1 MYSRFSVLACTT
13 WMLLSTVLFSP
24 PDLSSEPAAIEIGMS
39 RQEVWAR
46 LGAPDR
52 IVSFEGK
59 YLRDV
64 PVEVLKG
71 TAGDGRFIFIY
82 RKSALRIQ
90 FIENRVS
97 GLQEGGTDPTNPT
110 ENKTE

>member
-1 MYSRFSVLACTT
+1 MYSRLSVLVCTT
-13 WMLLSTVLFSP
+13 LMLLSTVLFSP
-24 PDLSSEPAAIEIGMS
+24 SDLSSEPSGIEIGMS
-39 RQEVWAR
+39 RQEVLTR

-64 PVEVLKG
+64 PFEDLKG

-82 RKSALRIQ
+82 RKSALWIQ
-90 FIENRVS
+90 FIRNRVS
-97 GLQEGGTDPTNPT
+97 GLREGGTDLTNPT
-110 ENKTE
+110 KNKPE